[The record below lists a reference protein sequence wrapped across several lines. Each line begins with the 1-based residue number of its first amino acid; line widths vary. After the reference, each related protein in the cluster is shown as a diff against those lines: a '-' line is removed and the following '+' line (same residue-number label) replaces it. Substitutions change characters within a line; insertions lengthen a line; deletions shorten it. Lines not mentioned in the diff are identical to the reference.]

1 MTATAL
7 KGKPGF
13 VGERQA
19 DDKVVSAAQ
28 NETSVRLEN
37 LCKSYGAVQVVKDV
51 NVSVAAGQTVTLL
64 GPSGCGK
71 TTTLRCLAGLETPT
85 SGRIHVGGVT
95 VFDHAAGIVVEPEK
109 RQIGMVFQSYA
120 IWPHMTVG
128 GNVSFPLQIKRL
140 PKAEIRDRVAN
151 VLELVG
157 LGSLYDRSAAQLSG
171 GQQQRV
177 ALARALVFEPRLVLF
192 DEPLSN
198 LDANLRDHMRE
209 ELQALQAR
217 LKFTAIYVT
226 HDQEE
231 ALSLSDKVIL
241 MKDGA
246 IEQTGSPRE
255 VFQSPGTTFAAKFL
269 GYSNILAGNA
279 VVKASNGQPVVRVEV
294 SDDVSLSGYWR
305 SQQPMGRTTR
315 AAVAFRASHVNVAPV
330 EQQTHAEGAA
340 SLVGIV
346 QSASFVGA
354 CVEYTVAVG
363 DHRIKA
369 EGQIDPWFAQGDAV
383 CLTIK
388 HADCHIFEE
397 AQ

>member
-7 KGKPGF
+7 KRKPDS
-13 VGERQA
+13 VGELQVH
-19 DDKVVSAAQ
+19 DKAVCAAE

-37 LCKSYGAVQVVKDV
+37 LCKSYGGVQVVKDV
-51 NVSVAAGQTVTLL
+51 NISVAAGQTVTLL

-85 SGRIHVGGVT
+85 SGRISVGGVT
-95 VFDHAAGIVVEPEK
+95 VFDQMAGIAIEPEK

-140 PKAEIRDRVAN
+140 PKAEIRERVAN

-157 LGSLYDRSAAQLSG
+157 LGNLHDRSAAQLSG

-241 MKDGA
+241 MKEGA

-255 VFQSPGTTFAAKFL
+255 VFQGPETPFAAKFL
-269 GYSNILAGNA
+269 GYSNILTGNA
-279 VVKASNGQPVVRVEV
+279 AVKASKGQPVVRVDV

-305 SQQPMGRTTR
+305 PQQPIGGATR

-330 EQQTHAEGAA
+330 TQQKHAEGAD
-340 SLVGIV
+340 SLIGIV

-354 CVEYTVAVG
+354 CVEYTVSI
-363 DHRIKA
+363 RRR
-369 EGQIDPWFAQGDAV
+369 PP
-383 CLTIK
+383 
-388 HADCHIFEE
+388 
-397 AQ
+397 